1 MLNSKMSDSDIIK
14 YSNVTESELENIKKS
29 IGK

>member
-1 MLNSKMSDSDIIK
+1 MLNARVSDSDIIK
-14 YSNVTESELENIKKS
+14 YSIVAESELDDIKKS

>member
-1 MLNSKMSDSDIIK
+1 MLNNNVSDSDIIK
-14 YSNVTESELENIKKS
+14 YSGVTESELEDIKKS